1 MKWRSNDYR
10 GTNQGLE
17 VDSKVWERV
26 KLWELTGKGQA
37 FKTDKQKT
45 NKAKQKQKGLFPL
58 TPKPVNLKYTSISS
72 FVFGI
77 SGTTIVHRKV

>member
-10 GTNQGLE
+10 GENQGLE

-58 TPKPVNLKYTSISS
+58 TTGQSQIHFHFFLRIWNFRHNNST
-72 FVFGI
+72 
-77 SGTTIVHRKV
+77 